1 MKWSVT
7 PDYEDANHYPELTGP
22 FDILAAPGETVT
34 IKAKASDPDGDEL
47 SLKWWYFP
55 VGTYEGELSVDD
67 PSSARTTFT
76 VPADALPGQTIHFVL
91 QASDNGTPQLVRY
104 LRTVITVE

>member
-1 MKWSVT
+1 MK
-7 PDYEDANHYPELTGP
+7 
-22 FDILAAPGETVT
+22 ILAISMLFAVSLFATGCGGQ
-34 IKAKASDPDGDEL
+34 KDGV

-91 QASDNGTPQLVRY
+91 QASDNGTPQLVKY

>member
-1 MKWSVT
+1 MKILAISMLFATGCGGQKDGASQKPRTIVT
-7 PDYEDANHYPELTGP
+7 CDPEL
-22 FDILAAPGETVT
+22 
-34 IKAKASDPDGDEL
+34 
-47 SLKWWYFP
+47 
-55 VGTYEGELSVDD
+55 DD

>member
-1 MKWSVT
+1 MKILAISMLFAVSLFATGCGGQKDGVYVKPRTIVT
-7 PDYEDANHYPELTGP
+7 CDPEL
-22 FDILAAPGETVT
+22 
-34 IKAKASDPDGDEL
+34 
-47 SLKWWYFP
+47 
-55 VGTYEGELSVDD
+55 DD